1 MIYLKETYNL
11 IKNDQT
17 IDKIIDRGKLKRERR
32 ITKKL
37 TLIRVDSLLA
47 NMNNYK
53 FNSLETNNNE
63 IDVFLLDIENLF
75 NAELQS
81 LLKMFK

>member
-1 MIYLKETYNL
+1 
-11 IKNDQT
+11 
-17 IDKIIDRGKLKRERR
+17 
-32 ITKKL
+32 
-37 TLIRVDSLLA
+37 
-47 NMNNYK
+47 MNNYK